1 MAFFRK
7 KTSKIDK
14 IERETTINA
23 VEIRNLVVEYHTSKA
38 TVKAVNGIDLT
49 LKKKHTLGLVGETG
63 AGKTTAMLA
72 LMGLIPNPPGVIK
85 SGQIRVNGIDMRC
98 LTPGQLSAVRGSE
111 IAMIFQDPMTSL
123 NPVMT
128 VGEQIQESLLFHRDI
143 TRKEAWEQAKNVLA
157 TVGID
162 PNRAGEY
169 PHQFSGGMRQRVG
182 IAIALACRP
191 AVLIA
196 DEPTTALDVTIQDQV
211 LRLMR
216 DLREQYETSMI
227 LITHDLGVV
236 AEICDEVAV
245 MYGGRIVESGTL
257 EDIFNHTMHPYT
269 EGLFNSLPNIHARV
283 HKLTP
288 IPGLMPDPSRLPA
301 TARFRKEQP
310 AIMEASSTHR
320 VACCRYQEGDFHI
333 KRGN

>member
-288 IPGLMPDPSRLPA
+288 IPGLMPDPSRLPEGCTFAERCPYA
-301 TARFRKEQP
+301 TARCRKEQP
-310 AIMEASSTHR
+310 AFMEASSTHR
-320 VACCRYQEGDFHI
+320 VACCR
-333 KRGN
+333 